1 MVHENIH
8 DAFVEKFIG
17 KAKQLKVGFGPDE
30 KPDMGPLVNS
40 SDRDRIMKM
49 VEDDKASGATLELG
63 GRIPADKP
71 AGNFMEPTILTGIT
85 RESRCFREE
94 IFGPVAAIM
103 KFSTIDEAIDIG
115 NDTEYGLVS
124 YVFSSDEKH
133 IRRLSE
139 ELDFGEVQ
147 VNGVKYAIYLP
158 HGGMKESG
166 IGHDCSY
173 LALNDYLVKKRI
185 TTAL

>member
-1 MVHENIH
+1 M
-8 DAFVEKFIG
+8 FI
-17 KAKQLKVGFGPDE
+17 
-30 KPDMGPLVNS
+30 
-40 SDRDRIMKM
+40 RMKISTN
-49 VEDDKASGATLELG
+49 EEALEL
-63 GRIPADKP
+63 
-71 AGNFMEPTILTGIT
+71 
-85 RESRCFREE
+85 
-94 IFGPVAAIM
+94 
-103 KFSTIDEAIDIG
+103 G

-124 YVFSSDEKH
+124 YVFSTNEKD
-133 IRRLSE
+133 IRMFSE

-158 HGGMKESG
+158 HGGIKESG